1 MRFEYLKKTLIGL
14 ALFLCAFVSPE
25 FLYAQLSTGGK
36 PYSFTH
42 ELNEKTLP
50 AARMPE
56 VDLAKLRAEDAT
68 EGQDG
73 STPCWRF
80 AVPHPVRLNLQNAG
94 HWQTLPGGD
103 RLWRLQIDC
112 PDAISVNLLYDDFYL
127 PKGATLYLYRPDGQ
141 QVRGAFTARNNTED
155 RKFAT
160 AIVVGESVV
169 LEYYEPLNVQGQG
182 AISINGV
189 NHGYRG
195 YGENNIDLTTS
206 GACQVN
212 INCPEGDDWQTIK
225 KSVAKYSVNG
235 VAWCSGTLI
244 NNTAQDCRPLFL
256 TANHCAEP
264 IGLDA
269 VTASTTANTLVFYW
283 NFEHSA
289 CLDTGLVDDTQTT
302 VGASILANP
311 NVSGSHSNSSDF
323 ALYLLS
329 ENPREDYDVYFAGWD
344 ASGAAGTSGVGIHHP
359 AGDAK
364 KIATHNI
371 TPASVVSN
379 RYWRIFWIATPNGQS
394 VTEGGSS
401 GSPLFRA
408 NGRVIGQ
415 LFGTFAGSNP
425 NCSDPDNDNGDYGRL
440 SYSWNNNGAANSRR
454 RLRDHLDPVGLGATT
469 VLDGT
474 ANPCCDMAIT
484 NITKTNEICPGANDG
499 TITITAT
506 TSHGPLVYAISG
518 LVNQSNATGI
528 FTGLPDGNYNV
539 TITDDGSVACDSNA
553 SVTIAKGFD
562 ITPPTLVCP
571 ADLTVSCDLIN
582 QLDATG
588 EATATDNCDPAPVIT
603 YTDDVLS
610 GDCEWECTVARTWKA
625 VDADGNESVCVQT
638 IISSSFELLQSAL
651 SKDVDG
657 DGAADPLVV
666 GRSQGFVIL
675 DAADAACII
684 SWMPSKG
691 DSAMTL
697 VTAQVTVGADC
708 LPGSNPM
715 ESDGTLTNPLFAEGI
730 ELGLKVRLDTAF
742 ANGLLSE
749 TSCAFEPI
757 VLHFLPPN
765 PRVKDLL
772 RLANIA
778 LGNLVGPPHLS
789 ELLDAIRCVNAQHD
803 ICDTV
808 NEAVK
813 PDKKIQATVQRPQT
827 QAPDFRVFPNPASSE
842 VTIDLSAYP
851 DRAVRLAL
859 YDVQGRLLQ
868 ALELNTG
875 ETMIGRLNLTGYQD
889 GIYLIRVQSAGM
901 PVATRRIALLR
912 N

>member
-1 MRFEYLKKTLIGL
+1 MRFEYLKKTLAGF
-14 ALFLCAFVSPE
+14 ALFFCALVSPA
-25 FLYAQLSTGGK
+25 FLYAQFSTGGK

-42 ELNEKTLP
+42 DLNEKTLP

-56 VDLAKLRAEDAT
+56 VDLAKLRTEDAT
-68 EGQDG
+68 EGHDG

-80 AVPHPVRLNLQNAG
+80 AVPHAVRLNLENSG

-127 PKGATLYLYRPDGQ
+127 PEGATLYLYRPDGQ
-141 QVRGAFTARNNTED
+141 QIRGGFTSRNNTAD

-182 AISINGV
+182 AISINRV

-225 KSVAKYSVNG
+225 KSVAKYTVNG
-235 VAWCSGTLI
+235 NAWCSGTLV

-264 IGLDA
+264 IPLDA
-269 VTASTTANTLVFYW
+269 VSASTTTNTLVFYW
-283 NFEHSA
+283 NFERSA

-302 VGASILANP
+302 VGATILANP

-329 ENPREDYDVYFAGWD
+329 ENPKEDYDVYFAGWD
-344 ASGAAGTSGVGIHHP
+344 ASGNTGTGGVGIHHP
-359 AGDAK
+359 SGDAK

-371 TPASVVSN
+371 VPASVETD
-379 RYWRIFWIATPNGQS
+379 RYWRVFWDATANGQS

-440 SYSWNNNGAANSRR
+440 SYSWDNDGATDSRR

-469 VLDGT
+469 VLNGT
-474 ANPCCDMAIT
+474 ANPCCDMVIT

-499 TITITAT
+499 TITVTAT
-506 TSHGPLVYAISG
+506 TSRGPLVYAIAGPVS
-518 LVNQSNATGI
+518 QSNATGI
-528 FTGLPDGNYNV
+528 FTGLPDGNYDV
-539 TITDDGSVACDSNA
+539 TVTDDGSVACDSTA
-553 SVTIAKGFD
+553 SIAIAKGFD
-562 ITPPTLVCP
+562 ITPPALVCP

-582 QLDATG
+582 DLAATG
-588 EATATDNCDPAPVIT
+588 EATATDNCDPAPAIN
-603 YTDDVLS
+603 YSDDVVS
-610 GDCEWECTVARTWKA
+610 GDCEWECTVERTWTA

-638 IISSSFELLQSAL
+638 IISSSLELLQSAL
-651 SKDVDG
+651 SQDTDG
-657 DGAADPLVV
+657 DGNPNPLVI
-666 GRSQGFVIL
+666 GRSHGTVTL

-684 SWMPSKG
+684 SWMPSQG
-691 DSAMTL
+691 DSAMAL

-708 LPGSNPM
+708 LPGANPLDT
-715 ESDGTLTNPLFAEGI
+715 DGTILNPLFAEGL
-730 ELGLKVRLDTAF
+730 ELSLKLRLNSVF
-742 ANGLLSE
+742 GEMLLAE
-749 TSCAFEPI
+749 TGCAIEPI
-757 VLHFLPPN
+757 ILQFLPPN
-765 PRVKDLL
+765 PAVKDLL
-772 RLANIA
+772 RLSDIA
-778 LGNLVGPPHLS
+778 LANLIGPTHL
-789 ELLDAIRCVNAQHD
+789 EQLLQAIRCVNEGYD
-803 ICDTV
+803 ICDS
-808 NEAVK
+808 VK
-813 PDKKIQATVQRPQT
+813 ESSKSEKKSQAIIQRPQ
-827 QAPDFRVFPNPASSE
+827 AKMPDFQIFPNPTSGE
-842 VTIDLSAYP
+842 VTIDLSTFSG
-851 DRAVRLAL
+851 RVVSLQV
-859 YDVQGRLLQ
+859 YDVQGRVLQ
-868 ALELNTG
+868 AMQMNTQ
-875 ETMIGRLNLTGYQD
+875 ETLIGRLDFSAYQD
-889 GIYLIRVQSAGM
+889 GMYLIRVQTAGL
-901 PVATRRIALLR
+901 PTATKRIALHR